1 MKVLQI
7 LPELNSGGVERG
19 TLEVSRHLVSCGH
32 QSLVVSHGGRLV
44 PSLQNDGGIHI
55 AMPVHKKR
63 LGSLRQVGMLRE
75 LFHKE
80 KPDIIH
86 ARSRVPAWL
95 AWLAWR
101 KLDQHN
107 RPRFLTTFHGFYSV
121 NFYSK
126 IMTRGE
132 KIIAVSNSVKEFIL
146 RNYPSVREEQ
156 IVVIHRGVDPRHFPC
171 GFQPDPAWFATWR
184 HDFPALQDKQL
195 LLMPGRI
202 TRWKGQQDFLKL
214 IAALR
219 DSHPEIHGIIVG
231 EVHPRKQEFLGELL
245 KLAKSLGIDDR
256 VTFLGH
262 RDDLREWMAVS
273 RIVYS
278 LSRDPEAFGRVS
290 LEAMAM
296 GLPVIATN
304 HGGVAEQLALMLPQG
319 LVPQDNPQALLE
331 KTRAFL
337 LDPPVPA
344 QVPDCFLLQSMLDST
359 IATYQSL
366 LS

>member
-1 MKVLQI
+1 
-7 LPELNSGGVERG
+7 
-19 TLEVSRHLVSCGH
+19 LETW
-32 QSLVVSHGGRLV
+32 
-44 PSLQNDGGIHI
+44 QND
-55 AMPVHKKR
+55 
-63 LGSLRQVGMLRE
+63 
-75 LFHKE
+75 
-80 KPDIIH
+80 
-86 ARSRVPAWL
+86 
-95 AWLAWR
+95 
-101 KLDQHN
+101 
-107 RPRFLTTFHGFYSV
+107 
-121 NFYSK
+121 
-126 IMTRGE
+126 
-132 KIIAVSNSVKEFIL
+132 
-146 RNYPSVREEQ
+146 
-156 IVVIHRGVDPRHFPC
+156 FPE
-171 GFQPDPAWFATWR
+171 
-184 HDFPALQDKQL
+184 LQDKQL

-202 TRWKGQQDFLKL
+202 TRWKGQQDFLQL
-214 IAALR
+214 IADLR

-231 EVHPRKQEFLGELL
+231 EVHPRKQEFLGELRQ
-245 KLAKSLGIDDR
+245 LAKSLGIDDR

-319 LVPQDNPQALLE
+319 LIPQDNPQDLLE